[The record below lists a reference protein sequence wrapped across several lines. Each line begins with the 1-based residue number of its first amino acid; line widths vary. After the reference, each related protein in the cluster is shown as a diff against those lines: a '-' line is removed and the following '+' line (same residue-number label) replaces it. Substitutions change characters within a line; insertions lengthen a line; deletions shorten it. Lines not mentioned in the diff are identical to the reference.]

1 MMYKSNFRE
10 FIIYV
15 FIKTFFS
22 GHYTTYCW
30 NEGEN
35 TKSAL
40 SGWMEYN
47 DSEVQ
52 PARIKDVLKSQAYML
67 LYVDTELAN
76 VDKT

>member
-1 MMYKSNFRE
+1 MSGH
-10 FIIYV
+10 
-15 FIKTFFS
+15 FS

-30 NEGEN
+30 NDCEN
-35 TKSAL
+35 KKSVQ

-52 PARIKDVLKSQAYML
+52 PAKINDVLKSQAYML

-76 VDKT
+76 VDKS